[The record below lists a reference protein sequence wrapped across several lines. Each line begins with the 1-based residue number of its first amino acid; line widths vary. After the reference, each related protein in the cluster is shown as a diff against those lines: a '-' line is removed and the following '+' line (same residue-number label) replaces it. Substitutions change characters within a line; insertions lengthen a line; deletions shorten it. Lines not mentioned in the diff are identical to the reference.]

1 MAAIIGS
8 PIVPS
13 GAGAGFA
20 AVTATAASTVTQNGL
35 ALVTLGVTAGG
46 GDGSYSYAWTLFDP
60 LGVDRSVLLSSSTV
74 AAPTFTPTLLGG
86 TWTAVCVVTDGQG
99 ETARAVQ
106 RAVIGQSGFV
116 LVTDIES
123 DGATDA
129 SVSAGEILWGGVTFA
144 APNTGVS
151 VVDGD
156 LVLANAAGS
165 TQFNTS
171 TRTPP
176 LVTASLTT
184 LGGISEVGTRQV
196 LIILDV
202 ESYVPAAANEAL
214 RVGIENATNPIGT
227 GASSRGVMGG
237 QAFSTA
243 IRVGEILYQD
253 QSGIGQQSA
262 TATVASISG
271 IACLFAGST
280 VNVYSS
286 TSAFTDA
293 AAVLADTVKQN
304 GGMRPGTTVTA
315 LNQVMIAAAKP
326 SAGAGATA
334 TIRGLQVWVR

>member
-8 PIVPS
+8 PILPS

-74 AAPTFTPTLLGG
+74 AAPTFTPTDRGG
-86 TWTAVCVVTDGQG
+86 DWTAVCVVTDGQG

-144 APNTGVS
+144 APNTGIS

-156 LVLANAAGS
+156 LVLALP
-165 TQFNTS
+165 TS
-171 TRTPP
+171 RIAVMAMAIIARWRMPP
-176 LVTASLTT
+176 DSWC
-184 LGGISEVGTRQV
+184 G
-196 LIILDV
+196 
-202 ESYVPAAANEAL
+202 
-214 RVGIENATNPIGT
+214 
-227 GASSRGVMGG
+227 
-237 QAFSTA
+237 
-243 IRVGEILYQD
+243 
-253 QSGIGQQSA
+253 
-262 TATVASISG
+262 
-271 IACLFAGST
+271 
-280 VNVYSS
+280 
-286 TSAFTDA
+286 
-293 AAVLADTVKQN
+293 
-304 GGMRPGTTVTA
+304 
-315 LNQVMIAAAKP
+315 
-326 SAGAGATA
+326 
-334 TIRGLQVWVR
+334 